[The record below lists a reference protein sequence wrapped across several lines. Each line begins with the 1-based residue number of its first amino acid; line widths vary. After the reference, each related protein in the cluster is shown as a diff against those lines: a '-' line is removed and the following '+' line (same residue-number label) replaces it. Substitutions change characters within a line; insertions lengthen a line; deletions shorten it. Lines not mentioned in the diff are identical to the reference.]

1 MRITNTVWLGCVLAC
16 AMSIAS
22 AQTSVDRSF
31 KAVSKDCSGVQ
42 WSKEALAKYP
52 TIASACQGV
61 EERNGKT
68 YVKFEGE
75 VERNI
80 DRGKELAIKFKDGGT
95 LTVSPPPET
104 VLYVEGKKTPVANLK
119 RGDDLN
125 FYIAEDRFAAQFEN
139 VEAPTQPVVA
149 PVVAQA
155 PVEEDDSEQMAAAL
169 PATAGPLPLLALGG
183 FLTLGLGGLL
193 TLYRRRSH

>member
-16 AMSIAS
+16 ATSVAS

-31 KAVSKDCSGVQ
+31 KAASKNCDDVQ
-42 WSKEALAKYP
+42 WSAEAVAKYP
-52 TIASACQGV
+52 TIASACQSV
-61 EERNGKT
+61 EERNGKA

-75 VERNI
+75 VARNI
-80 DRGKELAIKFKDGGT
+80 DRGKQLEIKFKDGGT

-104 VLYVEGKKTPVANLK
+104 TLYVEGKKTPVANLK

-125 FYIAEDRFAAQFEN
+125 FYIAEDRFAAQFDNE
-139 VEAPTQPVVA
+139 EAPTQPVVA

-193 TLYRRRSH
+193 TLYRRRRH